1 MTISV
6 NTNLD
11 GSYTV
16 TCGTETVIVG
26 RGPSGKMTWPASPGD
41 NGGGVRAYLAVGDE
55 NRSPP
60 RHLDLQWHMSDLTH
74 KPHDEMRREILIA
87 AARAASRRDGAAEP
101 VAVGVALQGGQGFD
115 LSSMTQRLHG
125 AATSAGVRVG
135 LHFEVVPAPRNTGGD

>member
-26 RGPSGKMTWPASPGD
+26 RASSGSMGWPTSPGD
-41 NGGGVRAYLAVGDE
+41 NGGGVRAYLAVG
-55 NRSPP
+55 NPAKPPP
-60 RHLDLQWHMSDLTH
+60 RHFDLQWEASDLVQ
-74 KPHDEMRREILIA
+74 KPHDEMRQEIVA
-87 AARAASRRDGAAEP
+87 AARAATRRDGAPAP
-101 VAVGVALQGGQGFD
+101 IALGVPLFGGQEFD
-115 LSSMTQRLHG
+115 LATVTQRLHR

-135 LHFEVVPAPRNTGGD
+135 LHFVSVPAPRSTGGD